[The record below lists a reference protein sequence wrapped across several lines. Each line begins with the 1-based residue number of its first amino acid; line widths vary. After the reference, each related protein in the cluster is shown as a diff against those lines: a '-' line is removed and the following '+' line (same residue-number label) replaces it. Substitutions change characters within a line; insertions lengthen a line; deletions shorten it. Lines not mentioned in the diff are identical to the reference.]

1 MSFNLPFLQRTRDHL
16 KLHNSIFYTCFSQI
30 LMQMRHVLSATTG
43 VLRSLTVEEAIE
55 NIVKEMAEAME
66 AERASVFLIDHD
78 SDELWTKTL
87 QGQEIRIPI
96 GSGIAGF
103 VARSGETL
111 HIVNAYDDSRFNS
124 SNDSKT
130 GMSLHLYII
139 QQCPFFAYFA
149 TRSRPLHA
157 PLF

>member
-1 MSFNLPFLQRTRDHL
+1 MKVWCDWRGWRNVHEGKDATFCSLLSFAFA
-16 KLHNSIFYTCFSQI
+16 YTTCCLLQI

-43 VLRSLTVEEAIE
+43 VLRSLTVDEAIG

-66 AERASVFLIDHD
+66 AERASVFIIEKETN
-78 SDELWTKTL
+78 ELWTKTL

-111 HIVNAYDDSRFNS
+111 HIANAYDDSRFNS
-124 SNDSKT
+124 LGDSKT
-130 GMSLHLYII
+130 GLLCFAII
-139 QQCPFFAYFA
+139 YFA
-149 TRSRPLHA
+149 RHMC
-157 PLF
+157 